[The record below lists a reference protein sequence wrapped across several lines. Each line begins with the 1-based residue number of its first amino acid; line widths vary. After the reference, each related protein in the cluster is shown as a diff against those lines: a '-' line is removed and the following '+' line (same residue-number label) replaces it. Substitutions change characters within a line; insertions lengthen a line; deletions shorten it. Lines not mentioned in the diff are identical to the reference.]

1 METEN
6 CGYLIIESSTEPTRP
21 NIIEHNKDNVVIEAI
36 MQEAEA
42 GNRNRREYA
51 FDALDGAVRS
61 PQIQEKLKRKSLF
74 GEAGHPLSDKMER
87 QTYIDQTRMSHVI
100 KNLWWEQNILKGQV
114 ASANTTCGKDFE
126 GLIRQG
132 TEVAFSMRGL
142 GGVTRKV
149 NGLTRVEK
157 PLHIIT
163 WDWVIFPSHSNAY
176 QTSIIKESLDAIGNS
191 KIITEGLMLPVEM
204 DDILSYIKEESD
216 NIKTSINHL
225 ELDPR
230 TAKLGEDNKTIS
242 FDIEDGKAV
251 LFVEDAIRRE
261 INSYLA
267 KF

>member
-1 METEN
+1 MDTQKV
-6 CGYLIIESSTEPTRP
+6 GFLIIESNTEPVKP

-36 MQEAEA
+36 LQEAEA

-74 GEAGHPLSDKMER
+74 GEAGHPLSDKIER
-87 QTYIDQTRMSHVI
+87 QTYIDQLRMSHVI
-100 KNLWWEQNILKGQV
+100 KNLWWENQILKGTV
-114 ASANTTCGKDFE
+114 ASTSTACGRDFE

-142 GGVTRKV
+142 GGVTRKKD
-149 NGLTRVEK
+149 GLTRVEK

-176 QTSIIKESLDAIGNS
+176 QTSVIKESLDNPMNG
-191 KIITEGLMLPVEM
+191 KVLTEGLMLPMEM
-204 DDILSYIKEESD
+204 SDILSFIKEESD
-216 NIKTSINHL
+216 NIKLSANHL
-225 ELDPR
+225 ELDTS
-230 TAKLGEDNKTIS
+230 TAKLSEDLKTVS
-242 FDIEDGKAV
+242 FDSEDGKTV
-251 LFVEDAIRRE
+251 LFVEDVIRKE
-261 INSYLA
+261 INNYFL

>member
-1 METEN
+1 MESQK
-6 CGYLIIESSTEPTRP
+6 GFLIIESNTEPAKP
-21 NIIEHNKDNVVIEAI
+21 NIIEHNKDSVVIEAI

-74 GEAGHPLSDKMER
+74 GEAGHPLSDKIER

-100 KNLWWEQNILKGQV
+100 KNLWWESNILKGTV
-114 ASANTTCGKDFE
+114 ASTLTSCGRDFE

-142 GGVTRKV
+142 GGVTRKKD
-149 NGLTRVEK
+149 GLTRVEK

-176 QTSIIKESLDAIGNS
+176 QTSIIKESLDNPMSG
-191 KIITEGLMLPVEM
+191 KILTEGLMLPMEM
-204 DDILSYIKEESD
+204 TDILSFIKEESE
-216 NIKTSINHL
+216 NIKLSVDHL
-225 ELDPR
+225 GLDPS
-230 TAKLGEDNKTIS
+230 TAHLSEDFKTVS
-242 FDIEDGKAV
+242 YNTEDGKAV
-251 LFVEDAIRRE
+251 LFVEDVIRKE
-261 INSYLA
+261 INNYLL